1 MTSSY
6 EEIKNARMTASQV
19 LAAEQA
25 HDPYAIS
32 ENKLLETAISQGYR
46 PISTSNVTDRR
57 LHLAKFMLADSGYL
71 TLQPLLPLLLSIRG
85 KPYHLHDHFPFAPF
99 FRTRMARKTLLKTGR
114 QVSKTLKK
122 DSEFNR
128 VYDTFGRRYALPD
141 IQPGLKV
148 QSLDTSN
155 FQTCEQE
162 VVCQHANPRKTCY
175 YVRTRRGV
183 EMELAE
189 THPLYTPEGWIPV
202 SKLSVGVKLAHVRQG
217 GKFSSFT
224 TCDEQLDSII
234 EDIKLN
240 KIDSLP
246 PGLFILNKKHTFDF
260 LLKLW
265 KNQGKICIKHT
276 KLVINYKS
284 KFRNLIYDLKSLL
297 SKFGFNTTVKK
308 IAGNYE
314 ASSDQLVECDQHWDL
329 CVESGSHSH
338 QFVFACSTEH
348 PDWTDI
354 EQIIDKVKLDTDW
367 DEIVEIQNI
376 GEHECIDIE
385 VTNTHNYLLDGIA
398 SHNSTSLAAQGVLFS
413 NCIPYFSTLFLTPL
427 FEMIR
432 RFSQN
437 YVAPFIETSPV
448 GKLFTD
454 EKTINNV
461 LQRSFKNR
469 SQMIFSFAYL
479 DAERTRGISAD
490 KNCLIA
496 GTQVEL
502 ADGSFISIE
511 KVKPGMTVMSANKQG
526 NAALDEVVSV
536 ICQGV
541 KPVFEVKF
549 SNGSAVCCT
558 EDERFRTVFGD
569 WIYLSDII
577 KSKMLDDFDLLI
589 RGNEKCITAKI
600 VSIYQLDDQPVWDI
614 NTAKEHAFFANNV
627 LVHNCIDEI
636 QDMDISFLPIIH
648 ETISASR
655 SWGIIQYAGTPK
667 TLDNTIERL
676 WIDSSMAEWLIKC
689 PHGGCGHWNIPALE
703 HDLLKMIGPVH
714 KEISETCPGVI
725 CSKCAKPINPRP
737 PYQGGTGRWVHRHP
751 SKRWKYAGYHV
762 PQLIM
767 PMHYASVEKWQIL
780 VDKMN
785 GKGNTPIHVFYNE
798 VCGESWDSGS
808 KLVTVTDLKRAACLP
823 WENKLDEAQNNI
835 EGYLYRFVSVDW
847 GGGGVSNGK
856 SDLALQS
863 YTSIAVCGLC
873 PDGRVDIIYGFRS
886 MHPHDHIREA
896 KLILGIMSAFKCS
909 HVVHDYTGAGTVRE
923 TVLVQAG
930 LPIRNI
936 LPVAYTGPAKGGLI
950 LFKPAIPKHPRAHYA
965 MDRNRALNYC
975 CQFIKSGVIR
985 FFRYDYKGSDDV
997 GLLHDFLNLI
1007 EDKSESG
1014 SGRDTYKILRDPSGP
1029 DDFAQAVTMGTL
1041 MLFQMRGQFP
1051 DLSAYEDIELSDDVI
1066 VSSQGIKDL
1075 DWY

>member
-6 EEIKNARMTASQV
+6 EEIKNARLTASQV
-19 LAAEQA
+19 IAAEQA

-32 ENKLLETAISQGYR
+32 ENKLLELAVAQGYTPTASR
-46 PISTSNVTDRR
+46 NLTDRR
-57 LHLAKFMLADSGYL
+57 LHLAKFMMANSGYL

-114 QVSKTLKK
+114 QVSK
-122 DSEFNR
+122 
-128 VYDTFGRRYALPD
+128 
-141 IQPGLKV
+141 
-148 QSLDTSN
+148 
-155 FQTCEQE
+155 
-162 VVCQHANPRKTCY
+162 
-175 YVRTRRGV
+175 
-183 EMELAE
+183 
-189 THPLYTPEGWIPV
+189 
-202 SKLSVGVKLAHVRQG
+202 
-217 GKFSSFT
+217 
-224 TCDEQLDSII
+224 
-234 EDIKLN
+234 
-240 KIDSLP
+240 
-246 PGLFILNKKHTFDF
+246 
-260 LLKLW
+260 
-265 KNQGKICIKHT
+265 
-276 KLVINYKS
+276 
-284 KFRNLIYDLKSLL
+284 
-297 SKFGFNTTVKK
+297 
-308 IAGNYE
+308 
-314 ASSDQLVECDQHWDL
+314 
-329 CVESGSHSH
+329 
-338 QFVFACSTEH
+338 
-348 PDWTDI
+348 
-354 EQIIDKVKLDTDW
+354 
-367 DEIVEIQNI
+367 
-376 GEHECIDIE
+376 
-385 VTNTHNYLLDGIA
+385 
-398 SHNSTSLAAQGVLFS
+398 STSLAAQGVLFS

-427 FEMIR
+427 FEMVR

-448 GKLFTD
+448 GKLFTN
-454 EKTINNV
+454 EHTINNV

-490 KNCLIA
+490 KN
-496 GTQVEL
+496 V
-502 ADGSFISIE
+502 
-511 KVKPGMTVMSANKQG
+511 
-526 NAALDEVVSV
+526 
-536 ICQGV
+536 
-541 KPVFEVKF
+541 
-549 SNGSAVCCT
+549 
-558 EDERFRTVFGD
+558 
-569 WIYLSDII
+569 
-577 KSKMLDDFDLLI
+577 
-589 RGNEKCITAKI
+589 
-600 VSIYQLDDQPVWDI
+600 
-614 NTAKEHAFFANNV
+614 
-627 LVHNCIDEI
+627 IDEI

-689 PHGGCGHWNIPALE
+689 PHGGCGHWNIPSLE
-703 HDLLKMIGPVH
+703 YDLLKMIGPVH
-714 KEISETCPGVI
+714 SEISEACPGVI
-725 CSKCAKPINPRP
+725 CSKCAKSINPRP
-737 PYQGGTGRWVHRHP
+737 SYQGGTGRWVHREP
-751 SKRWKYAGYHV
+751 SKRWSYAGYHV
-762 PQLIM
+762 PQIIM

-808 KLVTVTDLKRAACLP
+808 KLITVTDLKRAACLP
-823 WENKLDEAQNNI
+823 WNNSLNQAQQNI
-835 EGYLYRFVSVDW
+835 DGYLYRFVAVDW

-873 PDGRVDIIYGFRS
+873 PDGRVDVIYGFRS

-896 KLILGIMSAFKCS
+896 KLIIGIMSAFRCS

-950 LFKPAIPKHPRAHYA
+950 LFKPSIPKHPREHYT

-985 FFRYDYKGSDDV
+985 FFGYDYRGSDDV

-1029 DDFAQAVTMGTL
+1029 DDFAQAVTMGTM
-1041 MLFQMRGQFP
+1041 MLFQMHGRFP
-1051 DLSAYEDIELSDDVI
+1051 DLSAYEDINISDDVR
-1066 VSSQGIKDL
+1066 VSAEGVKSA

>member
-189 THPLYTPEGWIPV
+189 THPIYTYEGWTAI
-202 SKLSVGVKLAHVRQG
+202 SELEVGARIAHVRQG
-217 GKFSSFT
+217 GRFGQLKIEQDRVCITAYMLGDGSFRGNYSFT
-224 TCDEQLDSII
+224 ADRNSQAIVEMRNYLKDFREYPKEGSTANSLV
-234 EDIKLN
+234 LN
-240 KIDSLP
+240 KDHKIYTWAKQDN
-246 PGLFILNKKHTFDF
+246 LNGKLAHEKHMPDWVF
-260 LLKLW
+260 LLSRQDTRVFIEKLW
-265 KNQGKICIKHT
+265 ATDGMVKPTKNKATISYT
-276 KLVINYKS
+276 STSRSLV
-284 KFRNLIYDLKSLL
+284 YDLKSLL
-297 SKFGFNTTVKK
+297 SKFGIPVSIKERQGAYRKLTGEIVRCRRYWVLRVETQEGWQKFFKEFSVPDKPKFELPKLKSNNNRYTTPIQISSLIAE
-308 IAGNYE
+308 IAG
-314 ASSDQLVECDQHWDL
+314 ECR
-329 CVESGSHSH
+329 GINSHGENATSLFKH
-338 QFVFACSTEH
+338 KLRVKPKYAVSKEKLKKYLKFFKTQRADHHKLNEFEKYVSN
-348 PDWTDI
+348 DI
-354 EQIIDKVKLDTDW
+354 DW

-490 KNCLIA
+490 K
-496 GTQVEL
+496 
-502 ADGSFISIE
+502 
-511 KVKPGMTVMSANKQG
+511 
-526 NAALDEVVSV
+526 
-536 ICQGV
+536 
-541 KPVFEVKF
+541 
-549 SNGSAVCCT
+549 
-558 EDERFRTVFGD
+558 
-569 WIYLSDII
+569 
-577 KSKMLDDFDLLI
+577 
-589 RGNEKCITAKI
+589 
-600 VSIYQLDDQPVWDI
+600 
-614 NTAKEHAFFANNV
+614 
-627 LVHNCIDEI
+627 NCIDEI

-896 KLILGIMSAFKCS
+896 KLILGIMAAFKCS

>member
-1 MTSSY
+1 
-6 EEIKNARMTASQV
+6 
-19 LAAEQA
+19 
-25 HDPYAIS
+25 
-32 ENKLLETAISQGYR
+32 
-46 PISTSNVTDRR
+46 
-57 LHLAKFMLADSGYL
+57 
-71 TLQPLLPLLLSIRG
+71 
-85 KPYHLHDHFPFAPF
+85 
-99 FRTRMARKTLLKTGR
+99 
-114 QVSKTLKK
+114 
-122 DSEFNR
+122 
-128 VYDTFGRRYALPD
+128 
-141 IQPGLKV
+141 
-148 QSLDTSN
+148 
-155 FQTCEQE
+155 
-162 VVCQHANPRKTCY
+162 
-175 YVRTRRGV
+175 
-183 EMELAE
+183 
-189 THPLYTPEGWIPV
+189 
-202 SKLSVGVKLAHVRQG
+202 
-217 GKFSSFT
+217 
-224 TCDEQLDSII
+224 
-234 EDIKLN
+234 
-240 KIDSLP
+240 
-246 PGLFILNKKHTFDF
+246 
-260 LLKLW
+260 
-265 KNQGKICIKHT
+265 
-276 KLVINYKS
+276 
-284 KFRNLIYDLKSLL
+284 
-297 SKFGFNTTVKK
+297 
-308 IAGNYE
+308 
-314 ASSDQLVECDQHWDL
+314 
-329 CVESGSHSH
+329 
-338 QFVFACSTEH
+338 
-348 PDWTDI
+348 
-354 EQIIDKVKLDTDW
+354 
-367 DEIVEIQNI
+367 
-376 GEHECIDIE
+376 
-385 VTNTHNYLLDGIA
+385 
-398 SHNSTSLAAQGVLFS
+398 
-413 NCIPYFSTLFLTPL
+413 
-427 FEMIR
+427 
-432 RFSQN
+432 
-437 YVAPFIETSPV
+437 
-448 GKLFTD
+448 
-454 EKTINNV
+454 
-461 LQRSFKNR
+461 
-469 SQMIFSFAYL
+469 
-479 DAERTRGISAD
+479 
-490 KNCLIA
+490 
-496 GTQVEL
+496 
-502 ADGSFISIE
+502 
-511 KVKPGMTVMSANKQG
+511 
-526 NAALDEVVSV
+526 
-536 ICQGV
+536 
-541 KPVFEVKF
+541 
-549 SNGSAVCCT
+549 
-558 EDERFRTVFGD
+558 
-569 WIYLSDII
+569 
-577 KSKMLDDFDLLI
+577 
-589 RGNEKCITAKI
+589 
-600 VSIYQLDDQPVWDI
+600 
-614 NTAKEHAFFANNV
+614 
-627 LVHNCIDEI
+627 
-636 QDMDISFLPIIH
+636 MDISFLPIIH

-896 KLILGIMSAFKCS
+896 KLILGIMAAFKCS